1 MIYPVFKVTK
11 CTRGHILGGF
21 RWLPEDCPV
30 DNRMY
35 PSRRSLAYARD
46 VSFVGSKEPLCFAA
60 EFGLL

>member
-1 MIYPVFKVTK
+1 MIYPVSKVTK
-11 CTRGHILGGF
+11 CTRQHILGGF

-35 PSRRSLAYARD
+35 PSRRSLAYTCD